1 MSSPAPAHPGG
12 TGRHRLFVYGSCV
25 ARDTFE
31 LLSAERFSLARYVA
45 RQSLVSAYAP
55 VPADDAAGADDPV
68 PFGERMVA
76 EDGLSSL
83 LPLLAQEADRIAGLV
98 WDLTDERLGVYRV
111 GDGYVTRSVDLV
123 ANGRDAVLAEQHPH
137 IPFGTPEHLALWTG
151 ALDRFV
157 ADLRTLGLL
166 DRTLMLAVP
175 WAERTATGAPTGPTM
190 SFDAA
195 TANGLYAPYYAAA
208 RERGVPVHE
217 LPVSAVRA
225 DPAHQWGEA
234 PFHYDERTYDTICR
248 AIEARL
254 APQPDDLPDPQF
266 ARRFGWDRIV
276 DPWLE
281 SMPVRADR
289 IPSAYRIWLSAQRY
303 LKAGNVERALLC
315 EHLIK
320 VLHNSYIP
328 YDLELGEDVEFG
340 YGGMGVI
347 VHKFAEIGRGVTIG
361 SNVTIGGAQRP
372 SRFSD
377 RRGKSLS
384 VPRIEPYAY
393 IATGAK
399 VLGGVTVGAFAIVG
413 ANSVVTHDVP
423 AGAVVSGAP
432 ARVTRQLDA
441 SSVQRYRATFLTLRS
456 RTDDEFR
463 SLFEEETTRSTVS
476 PHPPQ
481 PA

>member
-1 MSSPAPAHPGG
+1 MSSAPAAHPGSA
-12 TGRHRLFVYGSCV
+12 GRHRLFVYGSCV

-31 LLSAERFSLARYVA
+31 LLSVERFSLARYVA
-45 RQSLVSAYAP
+45 RQSLISAYAP
-55 VPADDAAGADDPV
+55 VQADDAAGADEPV

-123 ANGRDAVLAEQHPH
+123 TSGRDTALAEQHPH
-137 IPFGTPEHLALWTG
+137 VPFGTPEHLELWTG

-166 DRTLMLAVP
+166 DRTLLLAVP
-175 WAERTATGAPTGPTM
+175 WAERTASGVPTGPTM

-195 TANGLYAPYYAAA
+195 TANRLYTPYYAAA

-225 DPAHQWGEA
+225 DPGHQWGEA

-254 APQPDDLPDPQF
+254 VPQPDDLPDPQF

-347 VHKFAEIGRGVTIG
+347 VHKLAEIERGVTIG
-361 SNVTIGGAQRP
+361 SNVTIVDAQRP
-372 SRFSD
+372 A
-377 RRGKSLS
+377 RRSERHGRSLN

-399 VLGGVTVGAFAIVG
+399 VLGGVTVGSFAIVG
-413 ANSVVTHDVP
+413 ANSVVTSDVP
-423 AGAVVSGAP
+423 AGAVVRGAP
-432 ARVTRQLDA
+432 ATESRRLDE
-441 SSVQRYRATFLTLRS
+441 STVLRYRGTFLTLRS
-456 RTDDEFR
+456 RSDDEFLEIFR
-463 SLFEEETTRSTVS
+463 QHVA
-476 PHPPQ
+476 P
-481 PA
+481 